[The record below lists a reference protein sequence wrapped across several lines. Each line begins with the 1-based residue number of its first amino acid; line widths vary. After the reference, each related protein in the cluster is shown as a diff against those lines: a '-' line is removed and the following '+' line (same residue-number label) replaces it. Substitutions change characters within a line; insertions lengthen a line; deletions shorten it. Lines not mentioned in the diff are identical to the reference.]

1 MNKLRLAMTAGTV
14 LACAGMVVGGVTPS
28 YAHIVPVFNLV
39 NDGGFE
45 DPPVGGQFTSYN
57 AGDTFGG
64 WHVDSGGV
72 DLINTYWTSE
82 EGVQSVDMNGTTPG
96 AISQTVNGLSVGKSY
111 QLSFWLAGNPTG
123 GPTIKTLQTS
133 LGGNVLGTN
142 TFDITGKTY
151 ADMGWTE
158 YSYDFTAASAS
169 TNLVFQSLSTEP
181 CTPASGAAAC
191 GPALDNVSIQAVPE
205 AATTVT
211 AFVYVLLSGLVLM
224 IRNRKRATVKAS
236 A

>member
-1 MNKLRLAMTAGTV
+1 MNKLRLVMVAGTV
-14 LACAGMVVGGVTPS
+14 LACAGMVLAGGSKS
-28 YAHIVPVFNLV
+28 YASPVFNLV

-45 DPPVGGQFTSYN
+45 APSVGGPFTSYN

-64 WHVDSGGV
+64 WHVDSGGI
-72 DLINTYWTSE
+72 DLINKYWTSE

-96 AISQTVNGLSVGKSY
+96 AISQTVNGLSVGHAY

-133 LGGNVLGTN
+133 LGGSVLGTN

-151 ADMGWTE
+151 TAMGWTE
-158 YSYDFTAASAS
+158 YTYDFTAANTS
-169 TNLVFQSLSTEP
+169 TNLAFQSLSTDP
-181 CTPASGAAAC
+181 CSPVSGASAC
-191 GPALDNVSIQAVPE
+191 GPALDNVSIRAVPE

-211 AFVYVLLSGLVLM
+211 AFVYVLLTGLVLM
-224 IRNRKRATVKAS
+224 VRNRKRATVKAS